1 MTGSEGAVS
10 PAPSSR
16 LAGLNVHMTIRA
28 LHSGDEE
35 LLRSVVL
42 RFKGDRSGSSAF
54 LVDDRSRAWVA
65 ESDGAVVGWCWGQV
79 LSRPDGRR
87 DLLVYELE
95 VEPAERRRGHGR
107 ALVEAALEFAADLGL
122 GKVWLL
128 TGEGNE
134 AAGALYRSLGGAEV
148 RQLLF
153 SWRVDGSV

>member
-1 MTGSEGAVS
+1 
-10 PAPSSR
+10 
-16 LAGLNVHMTIRA
+16 MTIRA
-28 LHSGDEE
+28 LQPGDED

-42 RFKGDRSGSSAF
+42 RFKGDSSGLSSEF
-54 LVDDRSRAWVA
+54 LADDRSRAWVA

-107 ALVEAALEFAADLGL
+107 ALVEAALECAAELGL

>member
-1 MTGSEGAVS
+1 
-10 PAPSSR
+10 
-16 LAGLNVHMTIRA
+16 MTIRA
-28 LHSGDEE
+28 LQPGDED

-42 RFKGDRSGSSAF
+42 RFKGDSSGLSSEF
-54 LVDDRSRAWVA
+54 LADDRSRAWVA

-107 ALVEAALEFAADLGL
+107 AHVEAALECAAALGL